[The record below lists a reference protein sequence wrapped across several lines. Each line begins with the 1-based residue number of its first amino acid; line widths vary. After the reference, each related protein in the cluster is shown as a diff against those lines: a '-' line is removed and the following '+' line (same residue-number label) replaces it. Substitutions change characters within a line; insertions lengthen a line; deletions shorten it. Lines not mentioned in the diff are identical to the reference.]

1 MTNNAIIQ
9 PYLFFD
15 GKCEEAI
22 EFYKKV
28 LGAEVDML
36 LRYKD
41 SPEPPPPGCGPT
53 DPNKVMH
60 ASFRIGETQIRA
72 SDGRATGNPKFE
84 GFALSLTVKTEAEAD
99 KAFNA
104 LANGGKWNSR
114 WQRRFSRRNSAWWWT
129 SSACS
134 GWSWSRRIPEIVV
147 LNRLV
152 NSS

>member
-53 DPNKVMH
+53 DPNKVDRK
-60 ASFRIGETQIRA
+60 ST
-72 SDGRATGNPKFE
+72 
-84 GFALSLTVKTEAEAD
+84 
-99 KAFNA
+99 
-104 LANGGKWNSR
+104 
-114 WQRRFSRRNSAWWWT
+114 
-129 SSACS
+129 
-134 GWSWSRRIPEIVV
+134 
-147 LNRLV
+147 RL
-152 NSS
+152 NSSHLGISYAVFCLKKTRDQPLPFRRRGGRDFAGWRRVLVHAP